1 MTDGKRDRFSGNARE
16 FYMGISSVG
25 SISSSILSLPI
36 EGAGSVRPTATV
48 AAPSQP
54 SAAPQSAD
62 VSGDNLSQLAD
73 LQIQIVL
80 QNRQADL
87 QRATLTTL
95 LNGLSQNAYQG
106 GQASP
111 QQAGIDVRA

>member
-1 MTDGKRDRFSGNARE
+1 
-16 FYMGISSVG
+16 MGISSVG
-25 SISSSILSLPI
+25 SISSNIVSLPVG
-36 EGAGSVRPTATV
+36 GAGSVRPTATV

-62 VSGDNLSQLAD
+62 VSSVSGDDLSQLAD

-87 QRATLTTL
+87 QCATLTTL

-111 QQAGIDVRA
+111 QQAGFDVRA